1 MENNYI
7 HKCNLKGGKTMFNIL
22 TIVPNYGEYI
32 IIHQVIIILSLLIF
46 AFIILLRS
54 SVMIIIQLSYLFC
67 AIIIEQTQ
75 LLLVINTF
83 ILLQIILTLFI
94 MYKMKYAIDRNYL
107 LIMEKTHAIR
117 RDITKN
123 RSEEHT

>member
-1 MENNYI
+1 
-7 HKCNLKGGKTMFNIL
+7 MFNIL

-32 IIHQVIIILSLLIF
+32 INHKVIFILALLTL

-117 RDITKN
+117 QDITKN
-123 RSEEHT
+123 DYTGAQKSFLQK